1 MANRFKIIGLTGK
14 PRHPAAF
21 ITHESLYHWLTE
33 KGYTVIVDQNI
44 AKELSIDI
52 VHVASLF
59 EIGQRADLVIVI
71 GGDGNMLGAART
83 LAKSGTKVIGVNRG
97 NLGFLTDLNPDNVQQ
112 QLSAVLA
119 GNYIEEQRFLLD
131 VAIYH
136 DNHLCHQTTAM
147 NEVVLHP
154 GKVAHMIEF
163 EVYIDQRFAFS
174 QRSDGLIIAT
184 PTGSTAYSLSA
195 GGPIL
200 MPTLEAINL
209 VPMFPHTLT
218 SRPIVINSNSEI
230 KLKCKD
236 HIDTLEISSD
246 GQVHH
251 VITAGDEVIV
261 KRCSCRLNLIHPKD
275 HNYFNVLSTKLG
287 WAKKLV

>member
-1 MANRFKIIGLTGK
+1 MINTFRVIGLTGK

-21 ITHESLYHWLTE
+21 ITHKLLYHWLTE
-33 KGYTVIVDQNI
+33 KNYKVIVDHTI
-44 AKELSIDI
+44 AKELNIAI
-52 VHVASLF
+52 THTASLYN
-59 EIGQRADLVIVI
+59 IGQSADLVIVI

-83 LAKSGTKVIGVNRG
+83 LARSGVKVIGVNRG

-119 GNYIEEQRFLLD
+119 GEYIEEQRFLLE
-131 VAIYH
+131 VSIYH
-136 DNHLCHQTTAM
+136 DKQLCQQASAI
-147 NEVVLHP
+147 NEIVLHP

-174 QRSDGLIIAT
+174 QRSDGLIIST

-230 KLKCKD
+230 KLKCQEYTN
-236 HIDTLEISSD
+236 TLEVSCD

-251 VITAGDEVIV
+251 VITANDEVIV
-261 KRCSCRLNLIHPKD
+261 KRCPCQLNLIHPKD